1 MGTSTSS
8 GIRLLRE
15 RPTVFAMSRAT
26 ALRDHRVVPAASAVA
41 LGLLGLLEAWSD
53 PEFRPHFGV
62 LAVASAVIAAGFAV
76 AVRWPVAGAFVV
88 ACFYPVSAT
97 LDAPGPGGAGLIAV
111 LVATAYAGFAA
122 PPRTSRLAVVASV
135 GVFVV
140 TAGAYNGLSW
150 DSVFFPAVFVPAWW
164 VGTLVRRERER
175 SRQVIALATE
185 LDAQREASARTAVVE
200 ERARIAREVHDSVA
214 HSVSVMTL
222 QLGGL
227 RRQLDAVL
235 VDHPAERDVMLGL
248 ERLGRQ
254 SVEELRATV
263 GILREPGDSATGAPP
278 PSLARLEDLVGD
290 VRAAGL
296 NVSLDLSGTV
306 EGLPKA
312 LDTAAYRIV
321 QEALSNVLRH
331 APRASAV
338 VRVVNADNVIRLTV
352 SDDGRSSGRSGVV
365 DRDTSSTRTGS
376 GGGHGL
382 VGMRERVDMLGG
394 RLDVGP
400 VPGGGFEVD
409 ARLPIPREWS

>member
-1 MGTSTSS
+1 
-8 GIRLLRE
+8 
-15 RPTVFAMSRAT
+15 MSRAIP
-26 ALRDHRVVPAASAVA
+26 LRDHRLVPAVAAVA
-41 LGLLGLLEAWSD
+41 LGLLGLVEAWSD

-62 LAVASAVIAAGFAV
+62 LAVASAVIAGGFAV
-76 AVRWPVAGAFVV
+76 AVRWPVAGAVVV
-88 ACFYPVSAT
+88 ACFYPVSA
-97 LDAPGPGGAGLIAV
+97 LLGAPGPGGAGLIAA

-122 PPRTSRLAVVASV
+122 PRRTSPLAVVASV
-135 GVFVV
+135 AVFIV
-140 TAGAYNGLSW
+140 TAGVLSGLTW
-150 DSVFFPAVFVPAWW
+150 DTVFFPAVFVPAWW

-185 LDAQREASARTAVVE
+185 LDAQREASARAAVVE

-235 VDHPAERDVMLGL
+235 LDHPAEREVMLGL

-263 GILREPGDSATGAPP
+263 GILREPGDAADGAPP
-278 PSLARLEDLVGD
+278 PSLSRLEDLVGD

-296 NVSLDLSGTV
+296 AVTLEVRGPLA
-306 EGLPKA
+306 GLPKA

-331 APRASAV
+331 APGATAT
-338 VRVVNADNVIRLTV
+338 VRVVNDGNVVRLTV
-352 SDDGRSSGRSGVV
+352 VDDGG
-365 DRDTSSTRTGS
+365 GS
-376 GGGHGL
+376 GLPVEPGTGGAAPGGHGI
-382 VGMRERVDMLGG
+382 VGMRERVEMLGG
-394 RLDVGP
+394 SLLVGP
-400 VPGGGFEVD
+400 SPGGGFGVD
-409 ARLPIPREWS
+409 VQLPIRREWS

>member
-1 MGTSTSS
+1 
-8 GIRLLRE
+8 
-15 RPTVFAMSRAT
+15 MSRAT
-26 ALRDHRVVPAASAVA
+26 ALRDHRVVPAVAAVA
-41 LGLLGLLEAWSD
+41 LGLLGVVEAWSD
-53 PEFRPHFGV
+53 PQFRPHFGV

-88 ACFYPVSAT
+88 ACFYPVSSV
-97 LDAPGPGGAGLIAV
+97 LGAPGPGGAGLIAS

-122 PPRTSRLAVVASV
+122 SPRTSQIAVVASV
-135 GVFVV
+135 GVFLA
-140 TAGAYNGLSW
+140 TEGLRSGLSW
-150 DSVFFPAVFVPAWW
+150 DTVFFPAVFVPAWW

-185 LDAQREASARTAVVE
+185 LDARREASARAAVVE

-263 GILREPGDSATGAPP
+263 GLLRERGDVVDGAPP
-278 PSLARLEDLVGD
+278 PTLARLEDLVAD
-290 VRAAGL
+290 VRVAGL
-296 NVSLDLSGTV
+296 EVSLEVSGTLD
-306 EGLPKA
+306 GLPKA

-321 QEALSNVLRH
+321 QEGLSNVLRH
-331 APRASAV
+331 APGARAV
-338 VRVVNADNVIRLTV
+338 VRVGNDDNVVRLTV
-352 SDDGRSSGRSGVV
+352 ADDGPGSGRPGVR
-365 DRDTSSTRTGS
+365 DRDTAAVADGTHAH
-376 GGGHGL
+376 GGHGI

-394 RLDVGP
+394 TLAVGP

-409 ARLPIPREWS
+409 VRLPIRREWP

>member
-1 MGTSTSS
+1 
-8 GIRLLRE
+8 
-15 RPTVFAMSRAT
+15 MSRAS
-26 ALRDHRVVPAASAVA
+26 ALRDHRVVPAVAAVA
-41 LGLLGLLEAWSD
+41 LGLLGLVEAWSD

-88 ACFYPVSAT
+88 ACFYPVST
-97 LDAPGPGGAGLIAV
+97 LLGAPGPGGAGLIAS

-122 PPRTSRLAVVASV
+122 SPRTSRVAIVASV
-135 GVFVV
+135 GVFIV
-140 TAGAYNGLSW
+140 TEGLRNGLSW
-150 DSVFFPAVFVPAWW
+150 DTVFFPAAFVPAWW

-185 LDAQREASARTAVVE
+185 LDARREASARAAVVE

-227 RRQLDAVL
+227 RRQLDSVL

-263 GILREPGDSATGAPP
+263 GLLRERGDAVDGAPP
-278 PSLARLEDLVGD
+278 PSLARLDDLVAD
-290 VRAAGL
+290 VRATGL
-296 NVSLDLSGTV
+296 PLSLDVSGSL

-312 LDTAAYRIV
+312 VDTAAYRIV

-331 APRASAV
+331 APGAHAV
-338 VRVVNADNVIRLTV
+338 VRVVNDDTVVRLTV
-352 SDDGRSSGRSGVV
+352 SDDGGASHSHADEGTTTPEAGAAP
-365 DRDTSSTRTGS
+365 
-376 GGGHGL
+376 GGHGI
-382 VGMRERVDMLGG
+382 VGMRERVQMLGG
-394 RLDVGP
+394 SLAVGP
-400 VPGGGFEVD
+400 VTGGGFEVD
-409 ARLPIPREWS
+409 VRLPIRREWS

>member
-1 MGTSTSS
+1 
-8 GIRLLRE
+8 
-15 RPTVFAMSRAT
+15 MSRAV
-26 ALRDHRVVPAASAVA
+26 ALRDHRVVPAVAAVA
-41 LGLLGLLEAWSD
+41 LGLLGLVEAWSD

-62 LAVASAVIAAGFAV
+62 LAIASAVIAAGFAV
-76 AVRWPVAGAFVV
+76 AVRWPVAGAAVV
-88 ACFYPVSAT
+88 ACFYPVSAV
-97 LDAPGPGGAGLIAV
+97 LGAPGPGGAGLIAS

-122 PPRTSRLAVVASV
+122 PPRTSRIAIFSSV
-135 GVFVV
+135 GVFIV
-140 TAGAYNGLSW
+140 TAGLYSGLSW
-150 DSVFFPAVFVPAWW
+150 DTVFFPAVFVPAWW

-185 LDAQREASARTAVVE
+185 LDARREASARAAVVE

-263 GILREPGDSATGAPP
+263 GLLRERGDAVDGAPP
-278 PSLARLEDLVGD
+278 PSLARLEDLVAD
-290 VRAAGL
+290 VRATGL
-296 NVSLDLSGTV
+296 PVSVEVRGTL

-321 QEALSNVLRH
+321 QEAMSNVLRH
-331 APRASAV
+331 APGARAF
-338 VRVVNADNVIRLTV
+338 VRVVNDDTVVRLTV
-352 SDDGRSSGRSGVV
+352 TDDGRAAATP
-365 DRDTSSTRTGS
+365 DAPRDEPAGQ
-376 GGGHGL
+376 GGHGL

-394 RLDVGP
+394 SLTVGP
-400 VPGGGFEVD
+400 LTDGGFEVD
-409 ARLPIPREWS
+409 VRLPIRREWA

>member
-1 MGTSTSS
+1 
-8 GIRLLRE
+8 
-15 RPTVFAMSRAT
+15 MSRAI
-26 ALRDHRVVPAASAVA
+26 ALRDHRMVPAVAAVA
-41 LGLLGLLEAWSD
+41 LGLLGLVEAWSD
-53 PEFRPHFGV
+53 PGFRPHFGV
-62 LAVASAVIAAGFAV
+62 LAIASAVIAAGFAV

-88 ACFYPVSAT
+88 ACFYPVSAA
-97 LDAPGPGGAGLIAV
+97 LGAPGPGGAGLIAS

-122 PPRTSRLAVVASV
+122 SPRRSRLAVVASV
-135 GVFVV
+135 GVFVL
-140 TAGAYNGLSW
+140 TEGLRNGLSW
-150 DSVFFPAVFVPAWW
+150 DTVFFPAVFVPAWW

-185 LDAQREASARTAVVE
+185 LDARREASARAAVVE

-263 GILREPGDSATGAPP
+263 GLLRERGDAVDGAPP
-278 PSLARLEDLVGD
+278 PSLARLEDLVSD
-290 VRAAGL
+290 VRATGL
-296 NVSLDLSGTV
+296 DVSIEVRGPL

-321 QEALSNVLRH
+321 QEAMSNVLRH
-331 APRASAV
+331 APAARAF
-338 VRVVNADNVIRLTV
+338 VRVVNDDNVVRLTV
-352 SDDGRSSGRSGVV
+352 TDDGRGSTPPGASA
-365 DRDTSSTRTGS
+365 RDLARPAEGTP
-376 GGGHGL
+376 GGHGL

-394 RLDVGP
+394 SLTVGA
-400 VPGGGFEVD
+400 VTGGGFAVD
-409 ARLPIPREWS
+409 VRLPIRREWA